1 MTATHSD
8 QVTNQCMRACLL
20 ACMPACLCSHGRCQQ
35 QFGLRHWKAT
45 LQRHY
50 CGRCQHVFCLQ
61 HTAYS
66 PHGTNGTCGVQSR
79 CLCIDCFYEYTP
91 EYQSFLASRNTLV
104 GKRSRSGPPAAA
116 MAATAAGGA
125 SGSSEGGGVSGA
137 GVRVGR
143 VLSRLVPSSFGSS
156 SSGSGAPGAS
166 AGAKQQQQQHAQQ
179 LQHTAPSAAPCEA
192 SQAAAGG
199 HAATP
204 AAAGDA
210 QTEAGQ
216 ETDQALQMLVPPV
229 RQRSLG
235 SGSTCTPVA
244 ACSSGLKSRM
254 LWGRG
259 LTKALGVVR
268 FKRAGEHL
276 QEGRG
281 STAAAPDSS

>member
-1 MTATHSD
+1 MHA
-8 QVTNQCMRACLL
+8 CLRACLL
-20 ACMPACLCSHGRCQQ
+20 AYLPACLRSHGRCQQ

-116 MAATAAGGA
+116 MAATAAAAAGAGGA

-137 GVRVGR
+137 GGRAGR
-143 VLSRLVPSSFGSS
+143 VLSKLVPNSFGSS
-156 SSGSGAPGAS
+156 SSGSGGGGSGAAPGS
-166 AGAKQQQQQHAQQ
+166 AGGRKQQQAQQ
-179 LQHTAPSAAPCEA
+179 LQHLASTAAPCEA
-192 SQAAAGG
+192 SQAAAGAQ
-199 HAATP
+199 AAIT
-204 AAAGDA
+204 AASGEA
-210 QTEAGQ
+210 QMEADQ
-216 ETDQALQMLVPPV
+216 ETEQALQMLVPPV

-268 FKRAGEHL
+268 FKQAGEHM

-281 STAAAPDSS
+281 STAAAPDSG